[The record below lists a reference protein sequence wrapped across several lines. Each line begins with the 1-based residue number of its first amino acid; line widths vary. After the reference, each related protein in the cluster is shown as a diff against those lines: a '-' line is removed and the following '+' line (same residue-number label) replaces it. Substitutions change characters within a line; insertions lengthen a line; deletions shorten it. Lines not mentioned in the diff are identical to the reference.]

1 MASVEQVFN
10 AIFTVELLVILV
22 LLAFNT
28 YLLTYR
34 PIVSYLREIYFVNS
48 HRFKRSWYLVIGA
61 ITFFLVAQ
69 ILNYARSSGLVQTTL
84 TVEQVFETVF
94 GMLMILAFLEI
105 VLIFRRYIPSMGA
118 GESVVNRYIA
128 RDLRRALRTQDRKR
142 DVKLDVSIGADIYGG
157 RQTLGP
163 TVSLSHYRAALLGIT
178 QYLEHRFGE
187 LGDTLLY
194 SVGRQTGRNAADGM
208 KNEGIARED
217 IVEEFFQ
224 SMMTA
229 SIGLPRVLQ
238 ETPHRVNIRLDE
250 CCVCAGMV
258 PVGDEACHY
267 ISGLFAGFF
276 ESLTGDPSESR
287 ELKCNAKHDTYCE
300 FQIDILPKA

>member
-1 MASVEQVFN
+1 MAEVEQVFN
-10 AIFTVELLVILV
+10 AVFTVELLIILV

-48 HRFKRSWYLVIGA
+48 HRFKRAWYLVIGA
-61 ITFFLVAQ
+61 VSFFLVAQ
-69 ILNYARSSGLVQTTL
+69 VLSYGRSSGIVQTAL
-84 TVEQVFETVF
+84 TVEQVFEIVF
-94 GMLMILAFLEI
+94 GMLMILAFMEI
-105 VLIFRRYIPSMGA
+105 VLIFRRYIPSIGA
-118 GESVVNRYIA
+118 DDNVVSKYIS
-128 RDLRRALRTQDRKR
+128 RDLRRALRTQDAKQ
-142 DVKLDVSIGADIYGG
+142 DVRLDVTIGADIYGG

-194 SVGRQTGRNAADGM
+194 SVGRQTGMNAANGM
-208 KNEGIARED
+208 KDEGVERED
-217 IVEEFFQ
+217 MLEEFFQ

-229 SIGLPRVLQ
+229 SIGLPRILQ

-250 CCVCAGMV
+250 CCVCAGMI

-276 ESLTGDPSESR
+276 EALTGDPSESR
-287 ELKCNAKHDTYCE
+287 EVKCSAKRDTYCE
-300 FQIDILPKA
+300 FQVDILPAK